1 MTRAMQLR
9 AVASEPQD
17 ERSAIA
23 QARDCL
29 GTGERLIRSARVPA
43 PSRDRT
49 ADDPE
54 VSTDCRA
61 LAEAQR
67 VEQLESHIRR
77 VVDAAPPLT
86 AQQRD
91 KLDLLLRGSRF

>member
-1 MTRAMQLR
+1 MTRATQSR
-9 AVASEPQD
+9 AVASERQD
-17 ERSAIA
+17 ERLAIP
-23 QARDCL
+23 QAWDCL
-29 GTGERLIRSARVPA
+29 DTGDRLIRRARVPA

-49 ADDPE
+49 ADNPE
-54 VSTDCRA
+54 VFADCRD

-67 VEQLESHIRR
+67 GAQLEDHIRR